1 MRETVFQIIFTFV
14 FCIVNKSAIYMAA
27 VNMNK
32 EYTEVVSKAYNILSL
47 EIKRKQH
54 FMDVFGIY

>member
-14 FCIVNKSAIYMAA
+14 FCIVNNSAIYMAP

-32 EYTEVVSKAYNILSL
+32 EYTEVVTKALSL